1 MYICM
6 YMQANLTQEISSRE
20 VEESNKEL
28 TLLTFG
34 IPASCRRG
42 LFI

>member
-1 MYICM
+1 MYIRM

-28 TLLTFG
+28 TLLTSD
-34 IPASCRRG
+34 IPAFCKRG